1 MGIWLELSCTILLI
15 SLLPYMTCMQWTSE
29 DKKIF
34 IIFQFTQAHQTCNTF
49 THTALDEV
57 FALCSRYFQNVKLR
71 LHFVDLTILPL
82 ANSISQKT
90 SFLASLVVLN
100 LDVRKFEQFFKS
112 QNQDSNLS
120 KIDFTQNQVHTKL
133 LKFHTALWSFL
144 NVTFLKFLE
153 HSGLVG
159 SGLARLEGKEVSGS
173 GLARLKGSSKNFQSR
188 SFSNF
193 FEFLRIFFK
202 FFPKIFFSKLQIKT
216 AIFSN
221 SNIFGETSFCP
232 LL

>member
-100 LDVRKFEQFFKS
+100 LDVRKFEQFFEVP
-112 QNQDSNLS
+112 NLPNS
-120 KIDFTQNQVHTKL
+120 MCRVCKIVK
-133 LKFHTALWSFL
+133 
-144 NVTFLKFLE
+144 
-153 HSGLVG
+153 
-159 SGLARLEGKEVSGS
+159 R
-173 GLARLKGSSKNFQSR
+173 
-188 SFSNF
+188 
-193 FEFLRIFFK
+193 EFLTFK
-202 FFPKIFFSKLQIKT
+202 SFRNWFHANSGACQILE
-216 AIFSN
+216 IPHC
-221 SNIFGETSFCP
+221 GP
-232 LL
+232 